1 MNTTHQHRAEP
12 GRAAG
17 RERGRK
23 GSNASSQSCTV
34 ACRANRGRRGFTLV
48 ELLVVIGILSVLAG
62 IALPIFRNTIKDQ
75 KTSQAARQV
84 VTYIEA
90 ARSRAIAS
98 KGRVG
103 VLIRRQGINNAT
115 ERSYSTQMQLC
126 VAYPPYSGES
136 DNARA
141 LLYHDETASTA
152 LSGSAGVAN
161 AALFDPTDCALL
173 EKARRDLAAG
183 EPQASLAPIRIGDQI
198 QFGGSGRTV
207 AILSITQFSYNA
219 SFASD
224 PPATYNGWVKVT
236 FDPRGTITSSGNF
249 LQGFPASLMSVS
261 GTRTTPFKIFRDP
274 VPSAASPLD
283 MLRGM
288 AIDLNYSGIGRGGV
302 DFNPM
307 MINSAS
313 WDSASPVNFESVLL
327 MFGPDGRLEFCS
339 SGFAVGSGVEQMD
352 YRPSGLIYFCLG
364 RSDGVFTDSAGLFS
378 DTDRDRA
385 NIMDPES
392 IWIVVNPFN
401 GNVFAAPST
410 APTATVAAFAG
421 GLTIAE
427 QLSLAVQQ
435 SRQLAFEADEL
446 TSL

>member
-1 MNTTHQHRAEP
+1 MNTTQQHRAEQD
-12 GRAAG
+12 RAAG
-17 RERGRK
+17 KERAGNR
-23 GSNASSQSCTV
+23 STAAFPSCTV
-34 ACRANRGRRGFTLV
+34 AGRGRRGFTLV

-103 VLIRRQGINNAT
+103 VLIRRQGVDDAT
-115 ERSYSTQMQLC
+115 QRSYSTQMQLC

-141 LLYHDETASTA
+141 LLYHDETASTPLA
-152 LSGSAGVAN
+152 GSAGVAN
-161 AALFDPTDCALL
+161 AAIFDWTDCALL
-173 EKARRDLAAG
+173 EKARRDIAG
-183 EPQASLAPIRIGDQI
+183 GRGDIAPIRIGDQI
-198 QFGGSGRTV
+198 QFGSSGRTV
-207 AILSITQFSYNA
+207 AILSITQFTHNS
-219 SFASD
+219 SFTSD
-224 PPATYNGWVKVT
+224 PPATFNGSVKVT
-236 FDPRGTITSSGNF
+236 FDPRGTIPGSGST

-261 GTRTTPFKIFRDP
+261 GTPTTTFKIFRDP

-288 AIDLNYSGIGRGGV
+288 AIDLNYSGIGRGGA

-307 MINSAS
+307 IINSLS
-313 WDSASPVNFESVLL
+313 WDSTGAVNFESILL

-339 SGFAVGSGVEQMD
+339 SGFASGSSVVQID

-364 RSDGVFTDSAGLFS
+364 RTDGVFADPSGLFS
-378 DTDRDRA
+378 NTNRERA

-392 IWIVVNPFN
+392 TWIVVNPFN

-410 APTATVAAFAG
+410 APAATVATFG
-421 GLTIAE
+421 SSSLTVAE

-435 SRQLAFEADEL
+435 SRQLAFEGDEL

>member
-1 MNTTHQHRAEP
+1 MH
-12 GRAAG
+12 
-17 RERGRK
+17 
-23 GSNASSQSCTV
+23 C
-34 ACRANRGRRGFTLV
+34 GFTLV
-48 ELLVVIGILSVLAG
+48 ELLVVIGVLSVMAG

-103 VLIRRQGINNAT
+103 VIIRRQGVEDAT
-115 ERSYSTQMQLC
+115 QRSYSTQMQLC

-141 LLYHDETASTA
+141 LLYHDQTASTP
-152 LSGSAGVAN
+152 LSGTAGVAN
-161 AALFDPTDCALL
+161 AALFDPADCALL
-173 EKARRDLAAG
+173 EKARRDIAAG
-183 EPQASLAPIRIGDQI
+183 EPQASLSPIRIGDQI
-198 QFGGSGRTV
+198 QFDNSGRTV
-207 AILSITQFSYNA
+207 AILSITQFTHNTG
-219 SFASD
+219 FASD
-224 PPATYNGWVKVT
+224 PPATHNGWVKVT
-236 FDPRGTITSSGNF
+236 FDPRGTITSSGNVM
-249 LQGFPASLMSVS
+249 QGFPASLMSVS
-261 GTRTTPFKIFRDP
+261 GTRLTPFKIFRDP

-288 AIDLNYSGIGRGGV
+288 AIDLNYSGIGSGGV

-307 MINSAS
+307 VIDPSS

-327 MFGPDGRLEFCS
+327 MFGPDGRLDFCS
-339 SGFAVGSGVEQMD
+339 SGMLNSSGTLMQMD
-352 YRPSGLIYFCLG
+352 YRPAGLIYFCLG
-364 RSDGVFTDSAGLFS
+364 RNDGVFADPANLFTN
-378 DTDRDRA
+378 TDRDRA

-410 APTATVAAFAG
+410 SPAATVSAFDAST
-421 GLTIAE
+421 LTVEE
-427 QLSLAVQQ
+427 QLTLAVQQ